1 MTASLAIVCMQHG
14 LMATASSLLLKGY
27 RADIVLHEIRD
38 HQLMKDRV
46 LAWVGR
52 VQLMNALAFLCFK
65 HKDYTSA
72 LRFNIEAQTIVY
84 E

>member
-1 MTASLAIVCMQHG
+1 MSTASY
-14 LMATASSLLLKGY
+14 LLLRGLK
-27 RADIVLHEIRD
+27 ADLVLHELRD

-52 VQLMNALAFLCFK
+52 VQLMNSLAFLCFK

-72 LRFNIEAQTIVY
+72 LRFNIEA
-84 E
+84 